1 MEIEQRFWKLYSYL
15 RFVWPSLA
23 PKTKFFSITHTQ
35 KKRIW
40 HVCLRTIPFQ
50 RWILY
55 VDNNL
60 VISLGAAAE
69 HTRLCDDK
77 RKGLSGPLRI
87 PHKHRSDKPNFA
99 QGSLHLLENW
109 SNKFANIFKNSHFSE
124 PVVTIPPQGYITFPW
139 GLWEISLRP
148 SIFFFQL

>member
-1 MEIEQRFWKLYSYL
+1 MHVNKAADMKKKKKGFQNYIYL
-15 RFVWPSLA
+15 LFVWPSPA
-23 PKTKFFSITHTQ
+23 PKHHIFLHR
-35 KKRIW
+35 KKKKIW

-69 HTRLCDDK
+69 HTHLCDDK

-99 QGSLHLLENW
+99 QGSLHLLEN
-109 SNKFANIFKNSHFSE
+109 
-124 PVVTIPPQGYITFPW
+124 
-139 GLWEISLRP
+139 
-148 SIFFFQL
+148 